1 MAIETIN
8 PTTGEALARYEE
20 MSPTVAGRVITEVDA
35 ARLGFTDRDIK
46 LRAVAA
52 ELRRRKEELARRMA
66 LEMGKPVTQGLAEVE
81 KCAWVCEYFA
91 EHAATFLADEPV
103 KTEAAKSFVCYEPLG
118 VLLAV
123 MPWNFPFWQVFRCA
137 APAWMAGN
145 GIVLK
150 HASNVT
156 GCALAIEQI
165 CAAAGTPLRTVV
177 LRGTAVGELIPHPLV
192 RAVTLTGSV
201 PAGCEIAAA
210 AGRALKKT
218 VLELGGSDPYVVLAD
233 ADLELA
239 AKQCAASRL
248 INSGQSCIAA
258 KRFIVEEA
266 VREQFT
272 DLFIARLRAAR
283 VGEPL
288 AAETTV
294 GPLARADLREEL
306 HALVQHS
313 VTAGARLLLGGQMP
327 AGKGC
332 YYPVTALDG
341 VRPGMPVFDEET
353 FGPVAAIVAAKDE
366 ADAVRLANQSVFGL
380 GAAVFT
386 GDRQRG
392 ERVARQLA
400 AGCCAVNDF
409 VKSDPR
415 LPFGGIKDSG
425 YGRELGCIGIREFV
439 NIKSVVVA

>member
-1 MAIETIN
+1 
-8 PTTGEALARYEE
+8 
-20 MSPTVAGRVITEVDA
+20 
-35 ARLGFTDRDIK
+35 
-46 LRAVAA
+46 
-52 ELRRRKEELARRMA
+52 
-66 LEMGKPVTQGLAEVE
+66 
-81 KCAWVCEYFA
+81 
-91 EHAATFLADEPV
+91 
-103 KTEAAKSFVCYEPLG
+103 
-118 VLLAV
+118 
-123 MPWNFPFWQVFRCA
+123 
-137 APAWMAGN
+137 
-145 GIVLK
+145 
-150 HASNVT
+150 
-156 GCALAIEQI
+156 
-165 CAAAGTPLRTVV
+165 
-177 LRGTAVGELIPHPLV
+177 
-192 RAVTLTGSV
+192 
-201 PAGCEIAAA
+201 
-210 AGRALKKT
+210 
-218 VLELGGSDPYVVLAD
+218 
-233 ADLELA
+233 
-239 AKQCAASRL
+239 
-248 INSGQSCIAA
+248 
-258 KRFIVEEA
+258 VEEA